1 MAAMILVLLK
11 TFYSGLKEPHCP
23 LDVSK
28 GHAALAANTTLRG
41 ASNVTVR
48 AAAGWTRCAIS
59 CPAMMTRIMSVRP
72 RAVSAPVISAPN
84 DGGKPRNTSPL
95 AKARSRAYQAFPEP
109 AAKLDWADESFFNCT
124 HIATR
129 WIGNLV
135 PTVRAKICGSLTL
148 AITTTERPN
157 S

>member
-1 MAAMILVLLK
+1 MDFRPLVKKGLDRFGLLVGKGLSILTPASIAAMILVLLK

-95 AKARSRAYQAFPEP
+95 AK
-109 AAKLDWADESFFNCT
+109 
-124 HIATR
+124 
-129 WIGNLV
+129 
-135 PTVRAKICGSLTL
+135 
-148 AITTTERPN
+148 
-157 S
+157 